1 MTAENFDAV
10 FARLMTRR
18 PFQIF
23 TVELRG
29 GQRFE
34 VDGPLTMAVKDGIAV
49 FIAPGKV
56 PIWFDH
62 NSVNQIIEARSDSAA

>member
-1 MTAENFDAV
+1 MTAENFEAV
-10 FARLMTRR
+10 FERLMNRR

-34 VDGPLTMAVKDGIAV
+34 VDAPLSMAVKDGIAV
-49 FIAPGKV
+49 FIAPAKV

-62 NSVNQIIEARSDSAA
+62 TSVNQVIEARSDSAA